1 MTCSP
6 AEHALCDLITAV
18 SEKDLVGNV
27 FAHLVDAGDR
37 GAVTELVDAL
47 SLLDAGQM
55 ASDERRWHVALLR
68 LHLTAVVLPR
78 WWPQDD
84 PGHIVYREFIIGDRV
99 QRVAIRAGTR

>member
-1 MTCSP
+1 MTCNP

-18 SEKDLVGNV
+18 SEQDLVGNV
-27 FAHLVDAGDR
+27 FAHLVDPTDR
-37 GAVTELVDAL
+37 GAVTDAVDAL
-47 SLLDAGQM
+47 AMLDVGQV

-68 LHLTAVVLPR
+68 LNVTSVILPR

-84 PGHIVYREFIIGDRV
+84 PGHIVYREFLIGDRV